1 MLITSNRSVVE
12 WGTVFADPVVATET
26 RSGPT
31 QFADREPIDANIQD
45 VQGCCSPVGEFAT
58 PLPKA

>member
-1 MLITSNRSVVE
+1 MNGETRM
-12 WGTVFADPVVATET
+12 ATET

-58 PLPKA
+58 PLPKV